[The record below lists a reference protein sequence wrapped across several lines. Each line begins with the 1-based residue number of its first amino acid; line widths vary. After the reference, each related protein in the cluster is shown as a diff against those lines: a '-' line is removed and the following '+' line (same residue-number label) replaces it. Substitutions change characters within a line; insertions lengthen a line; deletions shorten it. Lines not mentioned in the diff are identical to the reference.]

1 MAPGASS
8 SRQVHLRLP
17 GGWAFPRARQPRG
30 PRGGRR
36 WRRRRRGYRDVAAAQ
51 RGDDGGALHA
61 ADAQEAAV
69 PWEIQMG
76 CSDVPTHYSYL
87 EVS

>member
-30 PRGGRR
+30 PRGG
-36 WRRRRRGYRDVAAAQ
+36 RRGYRDVAAAQ